1 MAKTTKKKKK
11 SIKRVVRR
19 SKTAK
24 KNRRSAHVR
33 AARVTKVVTK
43 ASKKLPPK
51 PLQRVSLIKP
61 GKTQTKVNALITLG
75 RERGYVT
82 YDEILR
88 EFPTIEDNVDLL
100 EEMYE
105 RFNGAGI
112 DVLEGGGMLED
123 TSADSVLA
131 SKKLHNR
138 RSDAGYDSVQMYLRE
153 IGQYPLLNGAQEK
166 TLAKRIVDGD
176 D

>member
-43 ASKKLPPK
+43 ASKKMPPK

-61 GKTQTKVNALITLG
+61 GKTQTKVNALMTLG
-75 RERGYVT
+75 LERGYVT

-88 EFPTIEDNVDLL
+88 EFPTIEDNMLLL
-100 EEMYE
+100 EDIYE
-105 RFNGAGI
+105 RFNIAGI

-123 TSADSVLA
+123 NSATLVLERKKLQHRRADS
-131 SKKLHNR
+131 SF
-138 RSDAGYDSVQMYLRE
+138 DSVQMYLRE
-153 IGQYPLLNGAQEK
+153 IGQYPLL
-166 TLAKRIVDGD
+166 
-176 D
+176 